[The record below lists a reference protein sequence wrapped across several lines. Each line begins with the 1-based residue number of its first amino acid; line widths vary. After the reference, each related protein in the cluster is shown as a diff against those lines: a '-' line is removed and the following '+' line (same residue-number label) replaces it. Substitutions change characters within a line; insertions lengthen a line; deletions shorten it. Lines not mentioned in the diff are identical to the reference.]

1 MPSSK
6 HGQRKKSNKPHANYH
21 EVFLPFPDVYE
32 LGGIEAFSQLE
43 RRTEGERNLV
53 VVPMPF
59 VARLD
64 EAKTRENSQ
73 GAHDTLDALKGLD
86 QRRTVREGMTI
97 CSMSEGLDVAFVD
110 KPAIDPDDFSVTAL
124 EATVRKHWCREEQR
138 PKLITRK
145 EKYHIKFE
153 GRGMIVEEP
162 KFLQVSQDIVN
173 EGIITGND
181 DLMARIYEKGNSVP
195 LETAADMLGRE
206 LYINQFIQF
215 RAEGAYVYAR
225 VTADMER
232 DKTGSRI
239 VRIRNP
245 RAEMLEQG
253 IRKMH
258 VGEHYRDNVLG
269 ITPRDMEQFLAM
281 QYGLLNPDVSLMF
294 LCGSQ
299 GSGKTLLAYVCAIDQ
314 ILWYDQEV
322 RNKRRQNNEK
332 KGGSFRNMIV
342 LKPNEILGG
351 KRRDIGA
358 LPGDLY
364 QKIKPHI
371 MPYIDAHRESVL
383 GKMLPF
389 EEMLL
394 HPKFVNDFG
403 GPRDPALASLKIDC
417 CAHLP
422 ADMEMVEMTYSGFM
436 RGRSFRDTLILMDEV
451 QNWTPYEVKTIIERA
466 GEGCKVVIMG
476 DPAQTDNPNCSRE
489 INGLTHAIRH
499 YLPMPYALL
508 IRLPRNYR
516 HQMSA
521 DADGWRVFAT

>member
-1 MPSSK
+1 MPK
-6 HGQRKKSNKPHANYH
+6 LDDCYH
-21 EVFLPFPDVYE
+21 EVFIPFPDVYE
-32 LGGIEAFSQLE
+32 IGGTEAFKKLE
-43 RRTEGERNLV
+43 RPEPEEQSTREKNLV

-59 VARLD
+59 VSRLD
-64 EAKTRENSQ
+64 EAKTTDDSQ
-73 GAHDTLDALKGLD
+73 GAHDTLDLLKEGT
-86 QRRTVREGMTI
+86 RRKTSYTGITL
-97 CSMSEGLDVAFVD
+97 CSASEGLDIAFVD
-110 KPAIDPDDFSVTAL
+110 KPAINTDDFSVTEL
-124 EATVRKHWCREEQR
+124 EKIVRECWCGEERR
-138 PKLITRK
+138 PTLITSK

-173 EGIITGND
+173 EGIIIGSP
-181 DLMARIYEKGNSVP
+181 DLLAQLYQNNSSVP
-195 LETAADMLGRE
+195 LDEAVDMMGRE
-206 LYINQFIQF
+206 LFVNQFLKFQA
-215 RAEGAYVYAR
+215 REGYVYAHVTPENR
-225 VTADMER
+225 VR
-232 DKTGSRI
+232 L
-239 VRIRNP
+239 
-245 RAEMLEQG
+245 LEQG
-253 IRKMH
+253 IRKIR
-258 VGEHYRDNVLG
+258 VGEQFRDAVFG
-269 ITPRDMEQFLAM
+269 ISPRDMEQYIAM

-299 GSGKTLLAYVCAIDQ
+299 GSGKTLLAYVCSVDQ
-314 ILWYDQEV
+314 ILWYDQEM
-322 RNKRRQNNEK
+322 RRKRGQNGG

-371 MPYIDAHRESVL
+371 MPYIDAHRESTL
-383 GKMLPF
+383 GRMLPF
-389 EEMLL
+389 DQMLL
-394 HPKFVNDFG
+394 HPRFHNDFG
-403 GPRDPALASLKIDC
+403 GPRDKALSEMKIDD
-417 CAHLP
+417 CAHLS

-451 QNWTPYEVKTIIERA
+451 QNWTPYEVKTIIERS

-499 YLPMPYALL
+499 YLRMPYSMLVKL
-508 IRLPRNYR
+508 TRNYR

-521 DADGWRVFAT
+521 DADSWKVYAS